1 MEILVYLMSNLA
13 SKELVEINMT
23 LEDQGYTQSE
33 ISAAFDWLHSNIQ
46 LDSGWIAPSA
56 SPASRRHFLNVEK
69 QVITAEAQGYLMQLC
84 ELGLLNAMDLET
96 VIEKAM
102 GTGLEQLSLS
112 EMKSLAAFV
121 LSSKKSQRSGDDR
134 IQGFMMN
141 NNETIH

>member
-13 SKELVEINMT
+13 TKKPVEISMM

-46 LDSGWIAPSA
+46 LDGGWIAPSV
-56 SPASRRHFLNVEK
+56 SPASRRHFLSVEK
-69 QVITAEAQGYLMQLC
+69 QVISAEAQGYLMQLC
-84 ELGLLNAMDLET
+84 ELGLLTSMDLET

-102 GTGLEQLSLS
+102 GTGLEQLSLG

-121 LSSKKSQRSGDDR
+121 LSAKRTQRGSNDPM
-134 IQGFMMN
+134 QGFMMN